1 MDYYLNNNTSCQY
14 SGGYVINQLSDKL
27 IEQYEKRLL
36 EKDNLIAYLQKEIQ
50 QLKTENRGQ

>member
-1 MDYYLNNNTSCQY
+1 
-14 SGGYVINQLSDKL
+14 
-27 IEQYEKRLL
+27 L